1 MGHAGA
7 GSNRSARLLKARR
20 GFSMS
25 DDPKTAGR
33 RAAPGQVQSL
43 TRALEVLR
51 VIAAAPDGLILR
63 DVARAAGLP
72 VSTAHRLLT
81 TLEGERFV
89 RANPDTAVWTIGA
102 EAFAVGQGFVRARDV
117 AALARPRLRAL
128 TSRWG
133 ETASLYLEADGGL
146 ICAAQVESRQM
157 VRAVTRV
164 GGLVSMHCTAAGKA
178 WLAATQEP
186 DLSGLRYDRRTPR
199 TLTTEAG
206 LRAAVDVTRAQGWA
220 LDDEE
225 LVEGVRCVAAAVLD
239 EEGRPLAALSVS
251 GPVSRVTPAAAAAL
265 GAAVASA
272 AADLSRDCGW
282 MSDRH

>member
-1 MGHAGA
+1 MNESISEPAKG
-7 GSNRSARLLKARR
+7 
-20 GFSMS
+20 
-25 DDPKTAGR
+25 DR

-43 TRALEVLR
+43 TRALQVLR

-63 DVARAAGLP
+63 DVARSAGLP

-81 TLEGERFV
+81 TLESERFV
-89 RANPDTAVWTIGA
+89 RANPDTGLWSIGA
-102 EAFAVGQGFVRARDV
+102 DAFAVGQGFVRARDV

-133 ETASLYLEADGGL
+133 ETASLYLEAEGGL

-164 GGLVSMHCTAAGKA
+164 GGVVSLHCTAAGKA
-178 WLAATQEP
+178 WLAASPSP

-199 TLTTEAG
+199 TLTTEAA
-206 LRAAVDVTRAQGWA
+206 LRSAVDLTRHQGWA

-265 GAAVASA
+265 GPAVAIA
-272 AADLSRDCGW
+272 AAELSRDCGFGGA
-282 MSDRH
+282 SPVSI

>member
-1 MGHAGA
+1 MNQDA
-7 GSNRSARLLKARR
+7 SAIRDSGDAV
-20 GFSMS
+20 
-25 DDPKTAGR
+25 R

-43 TRALEVLR
+43 TRALGVLR

-81 TLEGERFV
+81 TLESERFV
-89 RANPDTAVWTIGA
+89 RANTDTGVWTIGA

-128 TSRWG
+128 TGRWG
-133 ETASLYLEADGGL
+133 ETASLYLEAEAGL

-178 WLAATQEP
+178 WLAAMDEP
-186 DLSGLRYDRRTPR
+186 AFSDLRYERRTAR
-199 TLTTEAG
+199 TLTTAAA
-206 LRAAVDVTRAQGWA
+206 LRAAVEATRAQGWA

-239 EEGRPLAALSVS
+239 DEGRPLAALSVS
-251 GPVSRVTPAAAAAL
+251 GPVSRITTAAAAAL
-265 GAAVASA
+265 GSAVAAA

-282 MSDRH
+282 NGS